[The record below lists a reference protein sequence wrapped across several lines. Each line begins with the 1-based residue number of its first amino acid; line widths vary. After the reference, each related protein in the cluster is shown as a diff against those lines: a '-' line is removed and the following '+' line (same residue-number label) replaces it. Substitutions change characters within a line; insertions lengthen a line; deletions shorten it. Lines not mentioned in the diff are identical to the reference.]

1 MYSKDTSIGINSTAL
16 EVFRID
22 KMNIQYEAML
32 GLTAE
37 LILDDALRNYKRNQL
52 QKSIDEAL
60 ASGDEQKFYQLTQEL
75 QELQELD
82 H

>member
-1 MYSKDTSIGINSTAL
+1 MYSKDTSIGISSTTV

-37 LILDDALRNYKRNQL
+37 LILDEAILNYKRDKL
-52 QKSIDEAL
+52 QGAIDEAL
-60 ASGDEQKFYQLTQEL
+60 ASGNEQLFYELTQRL
-75 QELQELD
+75 QELET
-82 H
+82 

>member
-60 ASGDEQKFYQLTQEL
+60 ASGDEQMFYQLTQEL
-75 QELQELD
+75 QELD

>member
-1 MYSKDTSIGINSTAL
+1 M

-37 LILDDALRNYKRNQL
+37 LILDESLRSYQRDKL
-52 QKSIDEAL
+52 QQAIDESL
-60 ASGDEQKFYQLTQEL
+60 ATGNEEQFYELTKKLQQLESS
-75 QELQELD
+75 
-82 H
+82 

>member
-1 MYSKDTSIGINSTAL
+1 MSSKDTSIGITSTEL

-37 LILDDALRNYKRNQL
+37 LILDDALRTYKRDQL

-60 ASGDEQKFYQLTQEL
+60 ASGNEQMFYQLTQEL
-75 QELQELD
+75 QELD

>member
-37 LILDDALRNYKRNQL
+37 LILDDALRTYKRDQL

-60 ASGDEQKFYQLTQEL
+60 ASGNEQMFYQLTQEL
-75 QELQELD
+75 QELD

>member
-1 MYSKDTSIGINSTAL
+1 M

-37 LILDDALRNYKRNQL
+37 LILDEALRSYQRDKL
-52 QKSIDEAL
+52 QQAIDESL
-60 ASGDEQKFYQLTQEL
+60 ATGNEEQFYELTNKLQQLEF
-75 QELQELD
+75 
-82 H
+82 

>member
-1 MYSKDTSIGINSTAL
+1 MYSKDTSIGISSTVL

-37 LILDDALRNYKRNQL
+37 LILDEAIRSYKREKL
-52 QKSIDEAL
+52 QQAIDDAL
-60 ASGDEQKFYQLTQEL
+60 ASGDEAQFYELTQKL
-75 QELQELD
+75 QEL
-82 H
+82 

>member
-1 MYSKDTSIGINSTAL
+1 M

-37 LILDDALRNYKRNQL
+37 LILDEALRSYQRDKL
-52 QKSIDEAL
+52 QQAIDESL
-60 ASGDEQKFYQLTQEL
+60 ATGNEEQFYELTKKLQQLES
-75 QELQELD
+75 
-82 H
+82 